1 MALTKCETGI
11 LKIVGIASCRRVPHV
26 SEFALVA
33 VGTHFEQFFGN
44 WIVKDEI
51 AVEES
56 VVGLVQE
63 RDERVGGIES
73 KNGG

>member
-1 MALTKCETGI
+1 M
-11 LKIVGIASCRRVPHV
+11 

-33 VGTHFEQFFGN
+33 ESTHVEQFFGN

-56 VVGLVQE
+56 VVGLVHG
-63 RDERVGGIES
+63 RD
-73 KNGG
+73 KK